1 MTTIETSPY
10 ATRSADAPITTSL
23 DTPPLGGNRSHT
35 PALPSAA
42 SSQIE
47 ERRPQD
53 ALRHEPAPGPG
64 EWVLLSYRIP
74 RKLGTPRVTIW
85 RKMKRLGVAQ
95 LGDGLVALPATAHT
109 REDLDCI
116 AQEILQ
122 VGGTA
127 AVWLAQSDS
136 DRHEPELCA
145 GMAAARSQEYQTVIA
160 HAAAASAPAPER
172 TRTIRRLR
180 DELLRIQSR
189 DYFPPA
195 ERDIAR
201 RAVETLAGPRL
212 CVAADAPK
220 KQP

>member
-1 MTTIETSPY
+1 
-10 ATRSADAPITTSL
+10 
-23 DTPPLGGNRSHT
+23 
-35 PALPSAA
+35 
-42 SSQIE
+42 
-47 ERRPQD
+47 
-53 ALRHEPAPGPG
+53 
-64 EWVLLSYRIP
+64 VLLSYRIP

-109 REDLDCI
+109 RVDLACTT
-116 AQEILQ
+116 EKILQ

-127 AVWLAQSDS
+127 AVWLAQSATS
-136 DRHEPELCA
+136 TQGRELVA
-145 GMAAARSQEYQTVIA
+145 SMAAARSQEYQTVIA

-201 RAVETLAGPRL
+201 RAVGTLAAPRL
-212 CVAADAPK
+212 CVAVDAPK

>member
-1 MTTIETSPY
+1 MTTIETPPN
-10 ATRSADAPITTSL
+10 ATRSADAPISTSL
-23 DTPPLGGNRSHT
+23 DTPPLGWTRSHN

-42 SSQIE
+42 SSQVAL
-47 ERRPQD
+47 RRPQD
-53 ALRHEPAPGPG
+53 AVRHEPAPEPG

-116 AQEILQ
+116 AEEILQ
-122 VGGTA
+122 VGRTA
-127 AVWLAQSDS
+127 AVWLAKSAS
-136 DRHEPELCA
+136 DRQERELCA
-145 GMAAARSQEYQTVIA
+145 SMAAARSQEYRTVIA
-160 HAAAASAPAPER
+160 HAAAAASAPAAER

-212 CVAADAPK
+212 CVAVDCPRSI
-220 KQP
+220 